1 MDNRASIR
9 HAGTMANDAYELFVP
24 SERDHDELA
33 RLIHHSTN
41 TWYERNR
48 GYRIFTCTPE
58 DCRIFPDFYGELD
71 PGQAIALR
79 CRKDRLIAASCFYH
93 PRITHASLG
102 IMNVHPEHAGRGLA
116 SRLLGEI
123 TARAEGARLPLRLV
137 SSAMNLDSYSLYTR
151 HGFVPFAIYQDMLL
165 RVPEEGL
172 PPAAQELPRVRP
184 AGTKDIAAMVDLEM
198 EIAGIRRPGDIARFV
213 EDTSGWWRVFVVE
226 NPDGSLDGYLAS
238 IDHPASRIIGPGVAH
253 GDATAVALARA
264 QLDHFRGLQPLILL
278 PADRPAL
285 SRALH
290 DLGARNCEIHFAQAR
305 GPVPKPT
312 GIVFPTFLP
321 ESG

>member
-1 MDNRASIR
+1 
-9 HAGTMANDAYELFVP
+9 MANDAYELFVP
-24 SERDHDELA
+24 SARDHDELA

-48 GYRIFTCTPE
+48 GHRIFTCAPE
-58 DCRIFPDFYGELD
+58 DCRIFPDFYAELD
-71 PGQAIALR
+71 PGQALALR
-79 CRKDRLIAASCFYH
+79 CRKDGVIAASCFYH
-93 PRITHASLG
+93 PRMTHASLG
-102 IMNVHPEHAGRGLA
+102 IMNVHPDHGGRGLA

-123 TARAEGARLPLRLV
+123 LARAEDARLPLRLV

-151 HGFVPFAIYQDMLL
+151 HGFVPFAIYQDMIL

-172 PPAAQELPRVRP
+172 PPASQELPRVRP
-184 AGTKDIAAMVDLEM
+184 AGRKDIAAMVELET
-198 EIAGIRRPGDIARFV
+198 EIAGLRRPGDIARFV
-213 EDTSGWWRVFVVE
+213 EDASGLWRVFVVE
-226 NPDGSLDGYLAS
+226 NADGALVGYLAS
-238 IDHPASRIIGPGVAH
+238 IDHPASRIIGPGAARD
-253 GDATAVALARA
+253 DATALALAFA
-264 QLDHFRGLQPLILL
+264 QLDRFRGLEPLILI

-305 GPVPKPT
+305 GTVPKPT